1 MEFLT
6 VVFLHFFAVASPG
19 PDFILVTRQSVSR
32 GRRAAVLTSL
42 GIAFGII
49 FHSLAAITGLTFI
62 VASQP
67 FVFLCLKV
75 SASLYL
81 FYLGFMS
88 IVQTTTKVNSSKN
101 QDSKELNSF
110 FIGLITNVL
119 NPKAIIFFITL
130 FSIVLESTTPVI
142 LLIVYGLYMS
152 LATFLW
158 FVAIS
163 YIFTNTNLTN
173 RYLHLLPSFEK
184 IIGVILIII
193 AVQILIYEIPN
204 LYG

>member
-1 MEFLT
+1 
-6 VVFLHFFAVASPG
+6 
-19 PDFILVTRQSVSR
+19 
-32 GRRAAVLTSL
+32 
-42 GIAFGII
+42 
-49 FHSLAAITGLTFI
+49 
-62 VASQP
+62 
-67 FVFLCLKV
+67 
-75 SASLYL
+75 
-81 FYLGFMS
+81 MS
-88 IVQTTTKVNSSKN
+88 IVQITTKVNSSKN

-130 FSIVLESTTPVI
+130 FSVILESTMPVI
-142 LLIVYGLYMS
+142 LLIFYGLYMS

-173 RYLHLLPSFEK
+173 RYLHLLPGFEK
-184 IIGVILIII
+184 IIGVILILI